1 MVSINRIGDSDK
13 DKNGWKMENVH
24 DFTKWIRDNESKSN
38 DGIEALSAVMSI
50 GTDVASAAC
59 VKWFREQGWSQE
71 RVGALTDAICER
83 IVRSCREGKDSVVR
97 DCAQVFAGTGNIMMV
112 MMLAFVSYSII
123 GVEVANGLIAEN
135 E

>member
-1 MVSINRIGDSDK
+1 MVSINRIGDGGK
-13 DKNGWKMENVH
+13 EKNGWNMENVH

-38 DGIEALSAVMSI
+38 EGIEALNAVMSI

-59 VKWFREQGWSQE
+59 VKWFRERGWSQE
-71 RVGALTDAICER
+71 RVSALTDSICER
-83 IVRSCREGKDSVVR
+83 IISSCKNGKESVVR
-97 DCAQVFAGTGNIMMV
+97 DCATVFAGTGNIMMV